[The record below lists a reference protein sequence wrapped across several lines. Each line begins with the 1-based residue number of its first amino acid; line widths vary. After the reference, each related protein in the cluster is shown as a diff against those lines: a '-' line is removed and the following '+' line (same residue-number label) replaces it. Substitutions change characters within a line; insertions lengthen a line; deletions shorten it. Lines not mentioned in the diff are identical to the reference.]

1 MFGGTNMGANRGD
14 VKREVFSTR
23 INPDL
28 LKRLKH
34 LAVDEKRSLND
45 LLEEAIT
52 MLLEQRKVIL
62 A

>member
-1 MFGGTNMGANRGD
+1 MGAKKGD

-34 LAVDEKRSLND
+34 LAVDENRSLND
-45 LLEEAIT
+45 LLEEAIA
-52 MLLEQRKVIL
+52 MLLKQRKVTL